1 MRPLPVGC
9 LFLFFFTSPASVTR
23 RFLLSQGEKEITP
36 QRAVSEVTNMEDEKR
51 QPSNRTQAGVR
62 RLPRVKIRDK
72 VFFQDNRLRE
82 FRNVI
87 NPHDRITFEEY
98 RQKNLWKESRF
109 LDSSR

>member
-1 MRPLPVGC
+1 
-9 LFLFFFTSPASVTR
+9 
-23 RFLLSQGEKEITP
+23 
-36 QRAVSEVTNMEDEKR
+36 MEDEKR